1 MFWATWLLSVVLLLS
16 DSFNNSL
23 KTSFFM
29 FSVANKCRAQHTLLR
44 AVSMHYSESND
55 QIDVTPFVQE
65 VAFMYNPCVAFLKM

>member
-1 MFWATWLLSVVLLLS
+1 MTALTIHM
-16 DSFNNSL
+16 
-23 KTSFFM
+23 KTIFFM